1 MDKDFK
7 MIIKN
12 KSVSNNNVRA
22 EMIDIVEPLWN
33 IVESC
38 WDIDRVIE
46 QLIAENK
53 SIPSS

>member
-7 MIIKN
+7 VIIGN
-12 KSVSNNNVRA
+12 KSVSNNVRT

-53 SIPSS
+53 SIDSS

>member
-1 MDKDFK
+1 MAKGFEI
-7 MIIKN
+7 MIED
-12 KSVSNNNVRA
+12 KSVSNNMKS
-22 EMIDIVEPLWN
+22 EITDIVEPLWN

-46 QLIAENK
+46 NLITENK